1 MDKVKPQSRRD
12 RPRHA
17 RSTQKPDTQMNAQ
30 SATAKVATD
39 AALPVLLREDKGG
52 IAILT
57 LNRPQ
62 ARNSLSEAMLET
74 LGEALTAI
82 AGERSVRVVILAA
95 NGPAFCAGHDLKEI
109 TTRRADPDRGRA
121 YFQRIMMLCSAAM

>member
-1 MDKVKPQSRRD
+1 
-12 RPRHA
+12 
-17 RSTQKPDTQMNAQ
+17 MNAQ
-30 SATAKVATD
+30 AATAEIATETS
-39 AALPVLLREDKGG
+39 PPILLREDKGG

-74 LGEALTAI
+74 LGDALTAI
-82 AGERSVRVVILAA
+82 ARDRSARVVILAA

-109 TTRRADPDRGRA
+109 TARRADPDRGRA
-121 YFQRIMMLCSAAM
+121 YFQRIMTLCSTAMQ